1 MRRRKHRRSL
11 CDSGSNLRI
20 ESRKSEKISNLKQAR
35 AALLTKYTEEWWEIK
50 QIDNQIKPLEVELQK
65 APTEVITAMKS
76 RYESSLAREKML
88 RSSYN
93 AQHGTTT
100 EQTKHQIEM
109 VAMGAD
115 RNR

>member
-1 MRRRKHRRSL
+1 ML
-11 CDSGSNLRI
+11 CSPSTPTNGG
-20 ESRKSEKISNLKQAR
+20 K
-35 AALLTKYTEEWWEIK
+35 IK
-50 QIDNQIKPLEVELQK
+50 QIDNQIKPLEVELQR

-76 RYESSLAREKML
+76 RYESALAREEML

-109 VAMGAD
+109 VAMGQQIETDKQYLNTLCAEGE
-115 RNR
+115 RSLQWTARSAQ